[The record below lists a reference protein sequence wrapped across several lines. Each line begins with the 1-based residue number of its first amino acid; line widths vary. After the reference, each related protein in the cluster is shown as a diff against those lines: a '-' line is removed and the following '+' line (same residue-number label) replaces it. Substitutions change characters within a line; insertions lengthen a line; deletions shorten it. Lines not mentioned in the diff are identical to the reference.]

1 MSTWFAWFVALAA
14 VGVAAYAAYLL
25 VRNRPVDNPLF
36 YLAAALEVVLV
47 VQLVAGCVAL
57 AATTRDIEGV
67 TFVGYL
73 VTCVLV
79 PPAAIIWGVAE
90 KSRWGTG
97 VVVVGMLTVAVLV
110 ARLVQLW
117 SGHA

>member
-1 MSTWFAWFVALAA
+1 MSLWFAWFVALAA

-25 VRNRPVDNPLF
+25 VRDRPVDNPLF
-36 YLAAALEVVLV
+36 YLASALEVLVL

-57 AATTRDIEGV
+57 AGTSRDVEGV

-73 VTCVLV
+73 LTCAVI
-79 PPAAIIWGVAE
+79 PPAAVVWGVAE
-90 KSRWGTG
+90 KTRWGTG

-110 ARLVQLW
+110 ARLVQIW
-117 SGHA
+117 GGHA